1 MDSLTQLFFGFEGAR
16 EITSIKIDGDGNSWI
31 AYVDEVNLKLAV
43 WDGSAWQID
52 LISTAQD
59 RNKAF
64 GQLVSLE
71 LDGDDVP
78 HIATFEITDI
88 GPLQG
93 NILYFRGTATP

>member
-1 MDSLTQLFFGFEGAR
+1 VDSLTQLFFGFEGAR

-93 NILYFRGTATP
+93 NILYFRGAATP